1 MWDECTTLFE
11 GLFTG
16 FALIFCKVFWPR
28 CRLLKV
34 FFPCF
39 RIPIDNRRTVINRE
53 EQWCQTHSNPWVSF
67 GFQKVQKF
75 SFFFFFNQ
83 VNSFTFCQLITM
95 QQQIV
100 AHILYLLIKL
110 KYLLG
115 MFCSDCCL
123 ETILMEHFDYKS
135 FLYQTGVLLVLFNK
149 IFEHVV

>member
-39 RIPIDNRRTVINRE
+39 RIPTDNRRTVMPDPQQSLSVI
-53 EQWCQTHSNPWVSF
+53 WIPKSA
-67 GFQKVQKF
+67 KVF
-75 SFFFFFNQ
+75 FFFFFNQ

-135 FLYQTGVLLVLFNK
+135 FLYQTRVLPALFNK